1 MSIMTRM
8 IRLWK
13 ADMHGVMD
21 QFEDKKLLLNQ
32 HLREMEE
39 ALEQKEAQLRNLN
52 ASRNRSGDESE
63 KYDSEIAK
71 LEKDLN
77 AAIEKEKDDIARFL
91 IRKLRPLKD
100 HRDELE
106 RHIKRLDNEIS
117 GLKECLSEQRLAYER
132 MQLQARDFVRKSE
145 RDGWEYAFSAGTGKS
160 VHEPSDEE
168 IELELLR
175 RKEAVKGGTA
185 A

>member
-32 HLREMEE
+32 HLRDMEE
-39 ALEQKEAQLRNLN
+39 ALEQKEAHLRQLN
-52 ASRNRSGDESE
+52 ASRSRSGEESE
-63 KYDSEIAK
+63 KYETEIAK

-77 AAIEKEKDDIARFL
+77 AAVEKEKDDIARFL

-100 HRDELE
+100 HREELE
-106 RHIKRLDNEIS
+106 RHIKNLDNEIRA
-117 GLKECLSEQRLAYER
+117 LRECLSEQRLAYER
-132 MQLQARDFVRKSE
+132 LQLQARDFFRKSE
-145 RDGWEYAFSAGTGKS
+145 RGEWEYAFSAGTGKS

-175 RKEAVKGGTA
+175 RKESVKGGA
-185 A
+185 AA

>member
-52 ASRNRSGDESE
+52 ASRNRSGGEAE

-77 AAIEKEKDDIARFL
+77 AAIEKQKDDIARFL

-106 RHIKRLDNEIS
+106 RHVKSLDNEIRA
-117 GLKECLSEQRLAYER
+117 LKECLSEQRLAYER
-132 MQLQARDFVRKSE
+132 VHLQARDFFRKSE
-145 RDGWEYAFSAGTGKS
+145 RENWEYAFSAATGKT
-160 VHEPSDEE
+160 VQEPSDEE